1 LHPKGCDV
9 KVAPAGFKQTG
20 NGSFMTMAG
29 MAENAKMRWENL
41 LSAHRLDVAN
51 GNVTLPDGPARPATD
66 GRSPFQIDVDRV
78 IFSSSFRRLQN
89 KTQVHP
95 LSDNDHVHTRLT
107 HTIEVGSVG
116 QSLGL
121 MAGAH
126 IVKQLGDDCAITI
139 ADIGYM
145 VQAAC
150 LAHDIGNP
158 PFGHSGEDAINEWFK
173 TSAFAQQELNRRD
186 RLSEKE
192 FTDLCNFE
200 GNAQGLRIISQ
211 LEMKRF
217 EGGLNLTYGTLGS
230 FIKYPCST
238 SLNDAQ
244 RTPYT
249 GLKKP
254 GYYQSERAIATAI
267 AQNCGLIPHD
277 GLDGAWRRHPLV
289 YLVEAADDICYSV
302 VDLEDG
308 WELGCVTFEEVER
321 ALAPIA
327 RNPDKYDGNA
337 DQRWADLKAEKWYA
351 EKSQNDRIGFLR
363 GKAIGNLV
371 KAAVDAFIANEEALL
386 FGTLSGDLLA
396 NTPLGTDA
404 KYCKTLAVDKIY
416 NAPHVLP
423 IEMAGFEV
431 ISGLLNSFVRAAID
445 IEEHKIH
452 NKRLPPQA
460 DRIDKL
466 LSGKL
471 SASDTLYDRL
481 MRVMDYISGM
491 TDRYAVTL
499 FRKLQGITI

>member
-1 LHPKGCDV
+1 MSTDATTL
-9 KVAPAGFKQTG
+9 
-20 NGSFMTMAG
+20 
-29 MAENAKMRWENL
+29 MRWEDL
-41 LSAHRLDVAN
+41 LSAHRLVVN
-51 GNVTLPDGPARPATD
+51 EGRVTLPDGPARPAAD

-126 IVKQLGDDCAITI
+126 IVKQLGENSPVTV

-173 TSAFAQQELNRRD
+173 TSRLAKEELTS
-186 RLSEKE
+186 RLSGPQLE
-192 FTDLCNFE
+192 DLRNFE
-200 GNAQGLRIISQ
+200 GNAQGLRIVSQ
-211 LEMKRF
+211 LEMMRF
-217 EGGLNLTYGTLGS
+217 EGGLNLTFGTLGT
-230 FIKYPCST
+230 FIKYPRAT
-238 SLNDAQ
+238 SIAQ
-244 RTPYT
+244 DRKGDYT

-254 GYYQSERAIATAI
+254 GYYQAERHIAQAIAKI
-267 AQNCGLIPHD
+267 CGLLPHD

-327 RNPDKYDGNA
+327 RHPDKYEGDA
-337 DQRWADLKAEKWYA
+337 DQRWQTLREEDWYKQ
-351 EKSQNDRIGFLR
+351 KSENDRIGFLR

-371 KAAVDAFIANEEALL
+371 KAAVDAFIAYEDALL
-386 FGTLSGDLLA
+386 AGSLEGDLLA
-396 NTPLGTDA
+396 NTPLGPDA
-404 KYCKTLAVDKIY
+404 KYCKKLAVKKIY
-416 NAPHVLP
+416 NAQHVLP
-423 IEMAGFEV
+423 IEIAGFEV
-431 ISGLLNSFVRAAID
+431 IHGLLDSFVRAAID
-445 IEEHKIH
+445 IEEYKNHD
-452 NKRLPPQA
+452 KRLPPQA

-471 SASDTLYDRL
+471 KEADDLYGRL

>member
-1 LHPKGCDV
+1 MSIQ
-9 KVAPAGFKQTG
+9 AG
-20 NGSFMTMAG
+20 
-29 MAENAKMRWENL
+29 EIMRWEDL
-41 LSAHRLDVAN
+41 LSAHRLAVRNGDVDF
-51 GNVTLPDGPARPATD
+51 PEGPARPAAD
-66 GRSPFQIDVDRV
+66 GRSPFQIDVDRI

-126 IVKQLGDDCAITI
+126 IVKQLGDTSPVTI

-173 TSAFAQQELNRRD
+173 TSRLAKEELTS
-186 RLSEKE
+186 RLSGPELE
-192 FTDLCNFE
+192 DLRNFE

-211 LEMKRF
+211 LEMMRF
-217 EGGLNLTYGTLGS
+217 EGGLNLTYGTLGT
-230 FIKYPCST
+230 FIKYPRAT
-238 SLNDAQ
+238 SLPEARKGD
-244 RTPYT
+244 YT

-254 GYYQSERAIATAI
+254 GYYQAERHIAQAIAKI
-267 AQNCGLIPHD
+267 CGLLPHD

-327 RNPDKYDGNA
+327 RHPDKYEGDA
-337 DQRWADLKAEKWYA
+337 DQRWQTLRGEDWYQQ
-351 EKSQNDRIGFLR
+351 KSENDRIGFLR

-371 KAAVDAFIANEEALL
+371 KAAVDAFIANEDALL
-386 FGTLSGDLLA
+386 TGSLKGDLLA

-404 KYCKTLAVDKIY
+404 KYCKKLAVQKIY
-416 NAPHVLP
+416 NAQHVLP
-423 IEMAGFEV
+423 IEIAGFEV
-431 ISGLLNSFVRAAID
+431 IHGLLDSFVRAAID
-445 IEEHKIH
+445 IEEHKNH
-452 NKRLPPQA
+452 GKRLPPQA

-471 SASDTLYDRL
+471 KDANDLYGRL

>member
-1 LHPKGCDV
+1 MTTPPNPAHPV
-9 KVAPAGFKQTG
+9 SLASLAH
-20 NGSFMTMAG
+20 
-29 MAENAKMRWENL
+29 MRWQDL
-41 LSAHRLDVAN
+41 LSAHRLEMQDGKIMV
-51 GNVTLPDGPARPATD
+51 PDGPVYPAAD
-66 GRSPFQIDVDRV
+66 GRSPFQIDVDRI

-95 LSDNDHVHTRLT
+95 LSENDHVHTRLT

-126 IVKQLGDDCAITI
+126 IVPQLGPDSTITI

-158 PFGHSGEDAINEWFK
+158 PFGHSGEDAINEWFT
-173 TSAFAQQELNRRD
+173 TSRLAKDELSG
-186 RLSEKE
+186 RLTGPQLE
-192 FTDLCNFE
+192 DLRHFE

-211 LEMKRF
+211 IEMKRF
-217 EGGLNLTYGTLGS
+217 DGGLNLTYGTLGS
-230 FIKYPCST
+230 FIKYPRST
-238 SLNDAQ
+238 SVPED
-244 RTPYT
+244 RRKDYT

-254 GYYQSERAIATAI
+254 GYYQAERTIARAIA
-267 AQNCGLIPHD
+267 NVCGLLPLD

-327 RNPDKYDGNA
+327 RHPEKYPGNA
-337 DQRWADLKAEKWYA
+337 DQRWADLRAEGWYA
-351 EKSQNDRIGFLR
+351 EKSEDDRIGFLR

-371 KAAVDAFIANEEALL
+371 KAAVDAFIANEDALL
-386 FGTLSGDLLA
+386 TGMLDGDLLA
-396 NTPLGTDA
+396 NTPLGADA
-404 KYCKTLAVDKIY
+404 KNCKKLAVRKIY

-423 IEMAGFEV
+423 IEIAGFEV
-431 ISGLLNSFVRAAID
+431 IHGLLDSFVRAAID
-445 IEEHKIH
+445 IEEHQIH
-452 NKRLPPQA
+452 GKRLPPQA

-466 LSGKL
+466 LSGRL
-471 SASDTLYDRL
+471 SETVGLYEKI

>member
-1 LHPKGCDV
+1 MSTDATTL
-9 KVAPAGFKQTG
+9 
-20 NGSFMTMAG
+20 
-29 MAENAKMRWENL
+29 MRWEDL
-41 LSAHRLDVAN
+41 LSANRLVVN
-51 GNVTLPDGPARPATD
+51 EGRVTLPDGPARPAAD

-126 IVKQLGDDCAITI
+126 IVKQLGENSPVTV

-173 TSAFAQQELNRRD
+173 TSRLAKEELTS
-186 RLSEKE
+186 RLSGPQLE
-192 FTDLCNFE
+192 DLRNFE
-200 GNAQGLRIISQ
+200 GNAQGLRIVSQ
-211 LEMKRF
+211 LEMMRF
-217 EGGLNLTYGTLGS
+217 EGGLNLTFGTLGT
-230 FIKYPCST
+230 FIKYPRAT
-238 SLNDAQ
+238 SIPQD
-244 RTPYT
+244 RKGDYT

-254 GYYQSERAIATAI
+254 GYYQAERHIAQAIAKI
-267 AQNCGLIPHD
+267 CGLLPHD

-327 RNPDKYDGNA
+327 RHPDKYEGDA
-337 DQRWADLKAEKWYA
+337 DQRWQTLREEDWYKQ
-351 EKSQNDRIGFLR
+351 KSENDRIGFLR

-371 KAAVDAFIANEEALL
+371 KAAVDAFIAYEDALL
-386 FGTLSGDLLA
+386 AGSLEGDLLA
-396 NTPLGTDA
+396 NTPLGPDA
-404 KYCKTLAVDKIY
+404 KYCKKLAVKKIY
-416 NAPHVLP
+416 NAQHVLP
-423 IEMAGFEV
+423 IEIAGFEV
-431 ISGLLNSFVRAAID
+431 IHGLLDSFVRAAID
-445 IEEHKIH
+445 IEEYKNHD
-452 NKRLPPQA
+452 KRLPPQA

-471 SASDTLYDRL
+471 KEADDLYGRL

>member
-1 LHPKGCDV
+1 M
-9 KVAPAGFKQTG
+9 
-20 NGSFMTMAG
+20 GSMQP
-29 MAENAKMRWENL
+29 AKMHWENL
-41 LSAHRLDVAN
+41 LSPHRLDFRD
-51 GNVTLPDGPARPATD
+51 GKIRLPDGDPHPSPD
-66 GRSPFQIDVDRV
+66 GRSPFQIDVDRI

-95 LSDNDHVHTRLT
+95 LSENDHVHTRLT

-126 IVKQLGDDCAITI
+126 IVKHLPKDSPITI

-158 PFGHSGEDAINEWFK
+158 PFGHSGEDAINEWFT
-173 TSAFAQQELNRRD
+173 TSRLAKEELTG
-186 RLSEKE
+186 RLTGPELE
-192 FTDLCNFE
+192 DLRHFE

-217 EGGLNLTYGTLGS
+217 DGGLNLTYGTLGS
-230 FIKYPCST
+230 FIKYPRST
-238 SLNDAQ
+238 SVPDS
-244 RTPYT
+244 RRKEYT

-254 GYYQSERAIATAI
+254 GYYQAEREIAHAIAKV
-267 AQNCGLIPHD
+267 CGLSPLD
-277 GLDGAWRRHPLV
+277 GIDGAWRRHPLV

-308 WELGCVTFEEVER
+308 WELNCVSFEQVER

-327 RNPDKYDGNA
+327 RHPEKYDGDA
-337 DQRWADLKAEKWYA
+337 EKRWADLRAEPWYA
-351 EKSQNDRIGFLR
+351 EKSEDDRIGFLR

-371 KAAVDAFIANEEALL
+371 KAAVDAFIAHEDALL
-386 FGTLSGDLLA
+386 SGTLEGDLLA
-396 NTPLGTDA
+396 NTPLGKDA
-404 KYCKTLAVDKIY
+404 KNCKMLAVERIY

-431 ISGLLNSFVRAAID
+431 INGLLDSFVRAAID
-445 IEEHKIH
+445 IEEHKAH
-452 NKRLPPQA
+452 GKRLPPQA

-471 SASDTLYDRL
+471 SEADGLYARI

>member
-1 LHPKGCDV
+1 
-9 KVAPAGFKQTG
+9 
-20 NGSFMTMAG
+20 MT
-29 MAENAKMRWENL
+29 ETPVAKMRWEDL
-41 LSAHRLDVAN
+41 LSAHRLDLSEGKIA
-51 GNVTLPDGPARPATD
+51 LPEGPARPAAD

-126 IVKQLGDDCAITI
+126 IVKQLGPDSPVTI
-139 ADIGYM
+139 ADVGYM

-158 PFGHSGEDAINEWFK
+158 PFGHSGEDAINEWFT
-173 TSAFAQQELNRRD
+173 TSRLAREELTAPG
-186 RLSEKE
+186 RLTGPQLE
-192 FTDLCNFE
+192 DLRHFE

-230 FIKYPCST
+230 FIKYPRAT
-238 SLNDAQ
+238 SLTDNL
-244 RTPYT
+244 RKTYT

-254 GYYQSERAIATAI
+254 GYYQSERNIAYAIAKV
-267 AQNCGLIPHD
+267 CGLIAHD
-277 GLDGAWRRHPLV
+277 GIDGAWRRHPLV

-308 WELGCVTFEEVER
+308 WELGCVTFDEVER

-327 RNPDKYDGNA
+327 RSPENPKYPGDA
-337 DQRWADLKAEKWYA
+337 EQRWQDLRKEGWYA
-351 EKSQNDRIGFLR
+351 EKSEADRIGFLR

-371 KAAVDAFIANEEALL
+371 KAAVDAFIAHEDALL
-386 FGTLSGDLLA
+386 CGTLDGDLLA
-396 NTPLGTDA
+396 NTAFGVDA
-404 KYCKTLAVDKIY
+404 KACKTLAVEKIY
-416 NAPHVLP
+416 NAKHVLP
-423 IEMAGFEV
+423 IEIAGFEV
-431 ISGLLNSFVRAAID
+431 IHGLLDSFVRAAID
-445 IEEHKIH
+445 IEEHKAH
-452 NKRLPPQA
+452 GRHLPPQA

-471 SASDTLYDRL
+471 SASETLYDRL
-481 MRVMDYISGM
+481 MRVMDYLSGM

>member
-1 LHPKGCDV
+1 MNET
-9 KVAPAGFKQTG
+9 AGT
-20 NGSFMTMAG
+20 
-29 MAENAKMRWENL
+29 KMRWEDL
-41 LSAHRLDVAN
+41 LSAHRLAVRDGSVS
-51 GNVTLPDGPARPATD
+51 LPEGPARPAAD

-126 IVKQLGDDCAITI
+126 IARQLGDNSPVTV

-173 TSAFAQQELNRRD
+173 TSRLAKEELTS
-186 RLSEKE
+186 RLSGPELE
-192 FTDLCNFE
+192 DLRHFE
-200 GNAQGLRIISQ
+200 GNAQGLRIVSQ
-211 LEMKRF
+211 LEMMRF
-217 EGGLNLTYGTLGS
+217 EGGLNLTYGTLGT
-230 FIKYPCST
+230 FIKYPRAT
-238 SLNDAQ
+238 SLSA
-244 RTPYT
+244 THTGTYT

-254 GYYQSERAIATAI
+254 GYYQAERHIAQAIAKV
-267 AQNCGLIPHD
+267 CGLLPHE

-327 RNPDKYDGNA
+327 RHPDKYDGDA
-337 DQRWADLKAEKWYA
+337 QQRWETLRGEDWYKQ
-351 EKSQNDRIGFLR
+351 KSENDRIGFLR

-371 KAAVDAFIANEEALL
+371 KAAVDAFIAHEDELL
-386 FGTLSGDLLA
+386 AGRLEGDLLA

-404 KYCKTLAVDKIY
+404 KYCKKLAVQKIY
-416 NAPHVLP
+416 NAQHVLP
-423 IEMAGFEV
+423 IEIAGFEV
-431 ISGLLNSFVRAAID
+431 IHGLLDSFVRAAID
-445 IEEHKIH
+445 IEEHKNH
-452 NKRLPPQA
+452 GKRLPPQA

-471 SASDTLYDRL
+471 KEANDLYGRL